1 MSVNLL
7 FNVIPVQQGGALIC
21 CERCPASFHK
31 DCLVGQLDGDILP
44 DKYYCDNCETGRMPL
59 YGEILWVKLGQYRWW
74 PAQVIHPANL
84 PTNIDKLPHDIGE
97 FPVQFCG
104 TNEYYWMNQGR
115 YVKSSDSLIAYRLIN
130 TILLGVSKLIF

>member
-1 MSVNLL
+1 
-7 FNVIPVQQGGALIC
+7 
-21 CERCPASFHK
+21 
-31 DCLVGQLDGDILP
+31 
-44 DKYYCDNCETGRMPL
+44 MPL

-84 PTNIDKLPHDIGE
+84 PTNIDKLPHDTGE

-115 YVKSSDSLIAYRLIN
+115 LEN
-130 TILLGVSKLIF
+130 

>member
-1 MSVNLL
+1 MLSFIL
-7 FNVIPVQQGGALIC
+7 FLFFHSKGGALIC

-31 DCLVGQLDGDILP
+31 DCLVGQLDDDTLP

-84 PTNIDKLPHDIGE
+84 PSNIDKLHHDIGQ

-115 YVKSSDSLIAYRLIN
+115 
-130 TILLGVSKLIF
+130 

>member
-1 MSVNLL
+1 
-7 FNVIPVQQGGALIC
+7 
-21 CERCPASFHK
+21 
-31 DCLVGQLDGDILP
+31 
-44 DKYYCDNCETGRMPL
+44 MPL

-115 YVKSSDSLIAYRLIN
+115 YVKSSDSLIAYRLIKVA
-130 TILLGVSKLIF
+130 ILLGVSELIF

>member
-1 MSVNLL
+1 M
-7 FNVIPVQQGGALIC
+7 IC

-31 DCLVGQLDGDILP
+31 DCLVGQLDGDALP

-115 YVKSSDSLIAYRLIN
+115 LEIEIYLGYNCKFYLFLWFIATN
-130 TILLGVSKLIF
+130 EILQDLNSHN